1 MMAHVWPRMS
11 AMYQIKLMRLNDG
24 EVLIEEITS
33 EDLGGRMIID
43 FFERLP
49 SVFLPVYGHSIGHVV
64 CQLG

>member
-11 AMYQIKLMRLNDG
+11 AMYQIELMRLNEG

-43 FFERLP
+43 FFE
-49 SVFLPVYGHSIGHVV
+49 
-64 CQLG
+64 